1 MKIRKGDIV
10 KISKGKDAGKSGK
23 VLSINLESGRLVVE
37 GANLA
42 IKHLRPR
49 RTGEKGQRIQFPAPM
64 NISNVMLMC
73 PSCGRAVRVG
83 RRSSE
88 GEHNDSIAGVIKKMR
103 YCKKCNT
110 AFT

>member
-1 MKIRKGDIV
+1 MKIRKGDLV

-23 VLSINLESGRLVVE
+23 VLRLDQDSGRLTVE

-49 RTGEKGQRIQFPAPM
+49 RTGEKGQRVQFSAPL
-64 NISNVMLMC
+64 NASNVLLIC
-73 PSCGRAVRVG
+73 PNCGRPTRVG
-83 RRSSE
+83 LRLASGAKGE
-88 GEHNDSIAGVIKKMR
+88 GAVGAIKKTR

>member
-1 MKIRKGDIV
+1 MKIRKGDVV

-23 VLSINLESGRLVVE
+23 VLHIDKESGRLTIE

-49 RTGEKGQRIQFPAPM
+49 RTGEKGQRVQFPAPL
-64 NISNVMLMC
+64 NTSNVMLVC
-73 PSCGRAVRVG
+73 PSCARAVRVG
-83 RRSSE
+83 LRSSM
-88 GEHNDSIAGVIKKMR
+88 GANSDGISGTIKKMR

-110 AFT
+110 EFT